1 MQSQTAYFFVIIITS
16 QVDLSSKRVVGSK
29 DAQKWAKAHDFR
41 YYETS
46 ALNGQGVH
54 EMFSDVITAAVEA
67 KLVKA
72 KPVINS
78 EQSKHR

>member
-1 MQSQTAYFFVIIITS
+1 MKIGLYLKNIYPKSVSTVSFPFF
-16 QVDLSSKRVVGSK
+16 
-29 DAQKWAKAHDFR
+29 FPR

>member
-1 MQSQTAYFFVIIITS
+1 M
-16 QVDLSSKRVVGSK
+16 
-29 DAQKWAKAHDFR
+29 
-41 YYETS
+41 
-46 ALNGQGVH
+46 NGQGVH

-78 EQSKHR
+78 EQSKHRW